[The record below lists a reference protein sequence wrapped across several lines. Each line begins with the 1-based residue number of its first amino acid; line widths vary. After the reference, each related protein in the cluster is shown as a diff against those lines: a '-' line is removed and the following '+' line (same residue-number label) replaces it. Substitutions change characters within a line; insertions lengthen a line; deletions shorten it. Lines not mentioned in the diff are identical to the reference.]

1 MSIFKGSG
9 VALCTPF
16 TDEGI
21 NENTLR
27 KLINFQ
33 LNNYSDALVI
43 LGTTGEPSTM
53 TEDEKERVISVTVEM
68 AKGKLP
74 VIVGTGGNNT
84 KKVIADSIRAEKM
97 GADALLVVTPYYNKA
112 TPKGLYEHY
121 KAVSDAIDIP
131 IIVYNVPSRTGLN
144 VSPETLARLAT
155 IKNIKGVKEAS
166 GNISQIAEVAR
177 LCPEI
182 DLISGNDDQITP
194 ILALGGCGV
203 ISTIANLVPK
213 EVHDLVMMF
222 FNGDIK
228 GSIAKQ
234 LELNP
239 LTAAVFSEVN
249 PIPAKTALRLMDYN
263 MGNFR
268 LPLCEMEEATT
279 ANLIKEMKKLGLI
292 K

>member
-27 KLINFQ
+27 ELINFQ

-53 TEDEKERVISVTVEM
+53 TEDEKERVISVAVEM
-68 AKGKLP
+68 AKGKIP
-74 VIVGTGGNNT
+74 VIIGTGGNNT

-97 GADALLVVTPYYNKA
+97 GADALLIVTPYYNKA

-121 KAVSDAIDIP
+121 KAISDAIDIP
-131 IIVYNVPSRTGLN
+131 IIVYNVQSRTGLN
-144 VSPETLARLAT
+144 VAPETLAKLAT
-155 IKNIKGVKEAS
+155 IKNVKGVKEAS

-177 LCPEI
+177 LCP
-182 DLISGNDDQITP
+182 DLDLYSGNDDQITP
-194 ILALGGCGV
+194 ILALGGSGV
-203 ISTIANLVPK
+203 ISTVANIVPK
-213 EVHDLVMMF
+213 EVHDMVNMF
-222 FNGDIK
+222 FKGDIK

-249 PIPAKTALRLMDYN
+249 PIPIKTALRLMDYN

-279 ANLIKEMKKLGLI
+279 ANLIKQMKKFSLI

>member
-27 KLINFQ
+27 ELINFQ
-33 LNNYSDALVI
+33 LNNCSDALVI

-68 AKGKLP
+68 AKGKIP

-97 GADALLVVTPYYNKA
+97 GADALLIVTPYYNKA

-131 IIVYNVPSRTGLN
+131 IIVYSVQSRTGLN
-144 VSPETLARLAT
+144 VAPETLAKLAT
-155 IKNIKGVKEAS
+155 IKNVKGVKEAS

-177 LCPEI
+177 LCP
-182 DLISGNDDQITP
+182 DLDLYSGNDDQITP
-194 ILALGGCGV
+194 ILALGGSGV
-203 ISTIANLVPK
+203 ISTVANIVPK
-213 EVHDLVMMF
+213 EVHDMVNMF

-249 PIPAKTALRLMDYN
+249 PIPIKTALRLMDYN

-279 ANLIKEMKKLGLI
+279 ANLIKQMKKFSLI